1 MESNRA
7 AAEAGDKAAQK
18 AMTRQFATQQAAAI
32 GEAAINTAVAV
43 SKAATIAP
51 PPFNALAIAAAI
63 ATGAAQVTTIASQ
76 QPPTFTDTPAGGYRM
91 GPEGQTVRGAQN
103 DTVIL
108 FRDPLEG
115 FAQAVEVMARRQ
127 APTSSPKRGGR
138 SLLGVSAAT
147 TPVSRLLTRD
157 VERATRGKL

>member
-1 MESNRA
+1 
-7 AAEAGDKAAQK
+7 
-18 AMTRQFATQQAAAI
+18 
-32 GEAAINTAVAV
+32 
-43 SKAATIAP
+43 
-51 PPFNALAIAAAI
+51 
-63 ATGAAQVTTIASQ
+63 
-76 QPPTFTDTPAGGYRM
+76 M
-91 GPEGQTVRGAQN
+91 GPEGQTVRGAAN
-103 DTVIL
+103 DTAIL